1 MYREMNSWGE
11 FGTENELLLLRNS
24 IKKEDQPQPFFD
36 DEIFSAIKY
45 EYTIE
50 ASSENYYEVVF
61 FRDNIHAHNQQQKQY
76 ANDFR
81 LYMPRMYLIT
91 LDLYDINDIT
101 KNVYVFE
108 KQEHENK
115 IDLSHDYS
123 RLTDSVWTEEENIPD
138 EIYNYLTEEVAAN
151 ALKEILEERK

>member
-24 IKKEDQPQPFFD
+24 IKKEDQPFFD

-45 EYTIE
+45 EYTVE
-50 ASSENYYEVVF
+50 ASSQDYYEVVF
-61 FRDNIHAHNQQQKQY
+61 FRDEIRANNAEQKQY

-81 LYMPRMYLIT
+81 LYTPRMYLIT

>member
-24 IKKEDQPQPFFD
+24 IKKEDQPFFD

-123 RLTDSVWTEEENIPD
+123 RLTDSVWTEEENIPS
-138 EIYNYLTEEVAAN
+138 EIYDFLYEEVAAN

>member
-24 IKKEDQPQPFFD
+24 IKKEDQPFFD

-45 EYTIE
+45 EYTVE

-76 ANDFR
+76 
-81 LYMPRMYLIT
+81 
-91 LDLYDINDIT
+91 
-101 KNVYVFE
+101 
-108 KQEHENK
+108 
-115 IDLSHDYS
+115 LS
-123 RLTDSVWTEEENIPD
+123 TP
-138 EIYNYLTEEVAAN
+138 A
-151 ALKEILEERK
+151 

>member
-24 IKKEDQPQPFFD
+24 IKKEDQPFFD

-45 EYTIE
+45 EYTVE
-50 ASSENYYEVVF
+50 ASSQDYYEVVF
-61 FRDNIHAHNQQQKQY
+61 FRDEIRANNAEQKQY

-81 LYMPRMYLIT
+81 LYTPRMYLIT

-123 RLTDSVWTEEENIPD
+123 RLTDSVWTEEENIPS

-151 ALKEILEERK
+151 ALKEILEDRK